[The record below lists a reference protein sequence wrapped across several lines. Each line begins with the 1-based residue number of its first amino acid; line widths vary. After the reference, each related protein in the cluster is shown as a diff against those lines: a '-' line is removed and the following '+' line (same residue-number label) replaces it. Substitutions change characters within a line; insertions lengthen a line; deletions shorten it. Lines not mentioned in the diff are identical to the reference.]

1 MIEPAPPTA
10 PFNPDSTV
18 EIDRRLS
25 KDLDRRKNAEEIEQY
40 RFKRR
45 CAYYS
50 MAFMIAMFLCSQI
63 SPVDLPPHWAQIT
76 DTMVYVCG
84 AAIIGSI
91 VPEAAAAIASTMRKT

>member
-1 MIEPAPPTA
+1 MIETPPPVTL
-10 PFNPDSTV
+10 FNPDTTV

-25 KDLDRRKNAEEIEQY
+25 KDLDRRKNNEEIEQY

-50 MAFMIAMFLCSQI
+50 MAFMIVMFLCSQL
-63 SPVDLPPHWAQIT
+63 SATDLPPHWAQVT
-76 DTMVYVCG
+76 DTIVYVCG

-91 VPEAAAAIASTMRKT
+91 VPEAAAAIASTMRKP